1 MKNLIVGDKP
11 TVSRLADR
19 LKRAGSH
26 AEYQRI
32 QCVLI
37 RATLGS
43 SATQIAQL
51 LGWSTATVHVLH
63 SRWAKEGDAI
73 FDLRGRGG
81 RRHQYLSPEQEQ
93 ALLAPFVE
101 RAQAGGMLTTAEIQQ
116 AYQEHTGK
124 AVAPS
129 TIYRLLARHG
139 WRKVVPRPRHPKAD
153 VAAQAAFKKTP
164 PHGTPRGLAPG
175 YCPGIELLD
184 SSRIPNRRMLEIAL
198 DPLGLPLNAA
208 EVPGSGLHE
217 LQLGTRRGQFRD
229 GLRPPD
235 ERAADAEHQ
244 DVPSHAFA
252 GHQSAGRLTVVDS
265 RTHSGVARLD
275 RGSDPLRISSRFQRG
290 LPSCAPA
297 PDAALDSAGASSR
310 RTAGY

>member
-19 LKRAGSH
+19 LKRASSH

-43 SATQIAQL
+43 SAAQIAQL

-63 SRWAKEGDAI
+63 SRWAKEGDAV

-93 ALLAPFVE
+93 ELLAPFVE
-101 RAQAGGMLTTAEIQQ
+101 RAQAGGMLTVAEILQ
-116 AYQEHTGK
+116 AYQEQSGK

-129 TIYRLLARHG
+129 TIYRLLDRHG

-153 VAAQAAFKKTP
+153 VAAQAAFKKTAP
-164 PHGTPRGLAPG
+164 RGTPRGLAP
-175 YCPGIELLD
+175 
-184 SSRIPNRRMLEIAL
+184 S
-198 DPLGLPLNAA
+198 
-208 EVPGSGLHE
+208 
-217 LQLGTRRGQFRD
+217 
-229 GLRPPD
+229 
-235 ERAADAEHQ
+235 
-244 DVPSHAFA
+244 
-252 GHQSAGRLTVVDS
+252 
-265 RTHSGVARLD
+265 
-275 RGSDPLRISSRFQRG
+275 
-290 LPSCAPA
+290 
-297 PDAALDSAGASSR
+297 
-310 RTAGY
+310 